1 MGELFLYLEGEGRP
15 VPAFPEHR
23 ADVEPEA
30 GWRGD
35 SAGFWKSPGRP
46 VWPLWAEA
54 ACFPIS
60 NSQELYS

>member
-1 MGELFLYLEGEGRP
+1 MAWGLGGLLE
-15 VPAFPEHR
+15 
-23 ADVEPEA
+23 EPWEA
-30 GWRGD
+30 
-35 SAGFWKSPGRP
+35 